1 MKNRILEFVTE
12 KHKEKREQRKVPHF
26 VTFLEINE
34 RLGGIDKQLL
44 RELVREKH
52 LEWGRTINDVW
63 FAPKYTFNTDPLTPK
78 NESEVAE
85 ISIQTH
91 EPTKD
96 TFELFERLENG
107 LK

>member
-1 MKNRILEFVTE
+1 MKNEILEFIT
-12 KHKEKREQRKVPHF
+12 KRHKEKQEQNKIPHYI
-26 VTFLEINE
+26 TFLEIGKHF
-34 RLGGIDKQLL
+34 GGVNRQLL

-63 FAPKYTFNTDPLTPK
+63 FAPKYAFYTDPSIPK